1 MTERTRFVVPVH
13 LYGQMAD
20 MRRLREIAAAQDFT
34 VIEDAAQAH
43 GAERDGLR
51 AGAAGTAAA
60 FSFYPSKNLGA
71 AGDAGA
77 LVTDDD
83 AIAERARALRH
94 HGELQKYRSAFEGYT
109 ARLDTVQAIVLLHK
123 LPRLDAWIAERRAAA
138 RFYSVALEGV
148 GDLRLPPV
156 AEGSDPVWHLYV
168 VRTDD
173 PEELARHLDTRGIG
187 TGRHY
192 PEPPHLSEAFAW
204 LGHGPGSFPV
214 TERIAREAL
223 SIPLFPGISELQLT
237 AVDRGDCRL
246 LWLTGRQTRPPIA
259 SSPTSSSA
267 TAWSSSSSQTCTGAA
282 SAPRRASGRSSR
294 FSPERSSAR
303 AARSRATPSSAPASR
318 SETAS
323 SSGTA

>member
-1 MTERTRFVVPVH
+1 
-13 LYGQMAD
+13 MAD
-20 MRRLREIAAAQDFT
+20 MLRLREIAASRDLT

-51 AGAAGTAAA
+51 AGAATTAAA

-83 AIAERARALRH
+83 AIAERARGLRH

-138 RFYSVALEGV
+138 RFYSDALEGV
-148 GDLRLPPV
+148 GDVRLPPV

-168 VRTDD
+168 VRTTE
-173 PEELARHLDTRGIG
+173 PGELACHLEQRGIG

-192 PEPPHLSEAFAW
+192 PEPPHLSEAFRR
-204 LGHGPGSFPV
+204 LGYGPGAFPV
-214 TERIAREAL
+214 TERISREAL
-223 SIPLFPGISELQLT
+223 SLPLFPGITEAQLA
-237 AVDRGDCRL
+237 AVVDAISDYFG
-246 LWLTGRQTRPPIA
+246 
-259 SSPTSSSA
+259 
-267 TAWSSSSSQTCTGAA
+267 
-282 SAPRRASGRSSR
+282 
-294 FSPERSSAR
+294 
-303 AARSRATPSSAPASR
+303 
-318 SETAS
+318 
-323 SSGTA
+323 